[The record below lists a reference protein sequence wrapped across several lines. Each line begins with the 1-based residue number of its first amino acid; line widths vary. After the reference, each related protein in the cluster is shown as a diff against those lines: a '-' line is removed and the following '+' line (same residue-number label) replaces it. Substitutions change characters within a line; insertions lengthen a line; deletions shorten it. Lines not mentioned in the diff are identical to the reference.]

1 MKKALA
7 ITTAATFLFMLA
19 GCASRNP
26 EGVKSDY
33 MTQWTT
39 VGADTAKTTDA
50 AKSVLKDEG
59 LKEVMANSTNM
70 DGTASGLQ
78 ADGTKV
84 NVNIKKVSDTTSEVS
99 VNVGAL
105 GNPDQGSALAS
116 RIKAKAEGP

>member
-1 MKKALA
+1 MRKALA
-7 ITTAATFLFMLA
+7 ITTAATFLFLLA
-19 GCASRNP
+19 GCSSRNP

-39 VGADTAKTTDA
+39 VAADTAKTTDA

-84 NVNIKKVSDTTSEVS
+84 AVNIKKVSDTTSEVS

-105 GNPDQGSALAS
+105 GNPDQGTALAS
-116 RIKAKAEGP
+116 RIKA